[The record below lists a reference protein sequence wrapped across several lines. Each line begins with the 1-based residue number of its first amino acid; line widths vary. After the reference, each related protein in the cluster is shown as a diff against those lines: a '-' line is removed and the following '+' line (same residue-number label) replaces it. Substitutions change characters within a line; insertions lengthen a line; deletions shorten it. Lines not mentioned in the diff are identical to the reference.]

1 MDEMKMERTI
11 RETLKTTAEGLE
23 APDRLKTRIDFALRS
38 GETQAPVRRR
48 PKWGKKL
55 AAVCLVAALAV
66 TGAVAGSGVVGW
78 YSSTMLNQSWTD
90 FAETAE
96 YVQEHVP
103 GAKYVASFSNGY
115 TFDKGY
121 EDTVDKRDDS
131 GNTLGSFT
139 GIMLTYEKD
148 GADLTFAAE
157 PVQEEGEYTS
167 PYDTVSTV
175 AGTEVHYR
183 EMKGIALPGDG
194 SIQPTAEEQAAFERG
209 EINIAYGSSE
219 REENTFYRVSWIED
233 GLAYSIYTYN
243 PGTLTA
249 DDFFQM
255 AQEVIEA

>member
-1 MDEMKMERTI
+1 MDELKMERTI

-23 APDRLKTRIDFALRS
+23 APDKLKTRIDFAIRS
-38 GETQAPVRRR
+38 GEAQAPARRR
-48 PKWGKKL
+48 AKWGKKAGRCVPGGGARRDRRGL
-55 AAVCLVAALAV
+55 RAAALW
-66 TGAVAGSGVVGW
+66 AG

-139 GIMLTYEKD
+139 GIMLTYEKN
-148 GADLTFAAE
+148 GGDLTLEVA

-167 PYDTVSTV
+167 QYDIVRTV
-175 AGTEVHYR
+175 ADTEVHYR
-183 EMKGIALPGDG
+183 RDEGYC
-194 SIQPTAEEQAAFERG
+194 AAGRWQYPADRRG
-209 EINIAYGSSE
+209 AGG
-219 REENTFYRVSWIED
+219 F
-233 GLAYSIYTYN
+233 
-243 PGTLTA
+243 
-249 DDFFQM
+249 
-255 AQEVIEA
+255 

>member
-11 RETLKTTAEGLE
+11 RETMKNCAKGLE
-23 APDRLKTRIDFALRS
+23 APDTLKTRIDFAIRS
-38 GETQAPVRRR
+38 GEAQAPVRRR

-55 AAVCLVAALAV
+55 AAVCMVAALAV

-121 EDTVDKRDDS
+121 EDAVDKKDES

-139 GIMLTYEKD
+139 GIMLTYEKN
-148 GADLTFAAE
+148 GADLTLHAE

-167 PYDTVSTV
+167 PYDDVRTV
-175 AGTEVHYR
+175 AGTEVYYR
-183 EMKGIALPGDG
+183 EMKGITLPPDG
-194 SIQPTAEEQAAFERG
+194 SIEPTAEEQAAFERG
-209 EINIAYGSSE
+209 EINIAYGSTE
-219 REENTFYRVSWIED
+219 REEDTFYRVAWIED
-233 GLAYSIYTYN
+233 GISYSIYTYD
-243 PGTLTA
+243 PGDLTEN
-249 DDFFQM
+249 DFFQM